1 MIEFLDKASEK
12 FFNNILNLK
21 IQNCKT
27 KNYSE
32 ALCSKI
38 SIYKNNNKY
47 DIVFLFKKTTIN
59 LISKHLLFEK
69 KPDNETIYDLLKE
82 IANLIAGNAKIL
94 MEENDNKSIYTLST
108 PEYMGIIRN
117 VKELNLS
124 NILIKKVHN
133 KCFTIGIEEI

>member
-21 IQNCKT
+21 IQDCKT

-38 SIYKNNNKY
+38 SIYKNNDKY
-47 DIVFLFKKTTIN
+47 DIIFLFKKTTIN
-59 LISKHLLFEK
+59 LISEHLLFEK

-82 IANLIAGNAKIL
+82 IANLIVGNAKML
-94 MEENDNKSIYTLST
+94 MEENDSKSVYALST
-108 PEYMGIIRN
+108 PEYMGIVKNI
-117 VKELNLS
+117 KELNFS
-124 NILIKKVHN
+124 KILMKKVHN
-133 KCFTIGIEEI
+133 RCFTIGIEEI